1 MHKADSGVFFE
12 TFNAKYLDPEEVAEG
27 YIYSKHLKELSGS
40 YHAVLVG
47 PRGSGKTTLLKMLQ
61 PAALQAWKGTSA
73 TAIRGTVKYSGVFI
87 ASDISWSRQLS
98 SLGYGKLSPETHR
111 VLVLAC
117 FTTHVLHSL
126 LEAMIWRIGPSAEY
140 RAAKLRSE
148 DEQLLA
154 TQVMKQLQLTADIA
168 SLLAVKQALRGRLSE
183 IRQIA
188 NRGSLMK
195 EDEFRRELADT
206 GFLHLD
212 FLDATS
218 NITDLFND
226 AVGEKGARWAL
237 LFDELE
243 TAPDWIVGQLFTA
256 FRVSDPK
263 IYLKLAISPVSA
275 TAYKTLMA
283 EDGPAEVHDHRQIR
297 LWYTDRVD
305 AKGFCEALW
314 ESLTRK
320 AGLTVSA
327 RDALGASVFEPTDRG
342 EIKRRNPY
350 AWDEHWGKIFASL
363 KEKDR
368 SFSAFLR
375 AHHIDL
381 ERLADV
387 KQHTRDAV
395 LRKAAPVAAVRN
407 FYLHE
412 DRLGRVA
419 ARRRKTSSL
428 FAGAESIFAISEGN
442 PRWLIGLLTPLIAYM
457 TANRVRRVPETV
469 QAEEIEKAAER
480 LLALLR
486 TIPVPS
492 GLAPRDVLGLN
503 TIVERIGS
511 RLHDDLME
519 RQFSID
525 PRLSFTVDRQTPAAV
540 VELLATGLNRGA
552 VMLVSGIAARCV
564 VGDMEGV
571 TLRLSYL
578 LAAKYGLP
586 LRRGKSTNLSNLM
599 TLARSTSLEQQLLLK
614 EL

>member
-12 TFNAKYLDPEEVAEG
+12 AFNAKYLDPEEVAEG
-27 YIYSKHLKELSGS
+27 YIYSNHLEELSGP

-61 PAALQAWKGTSA
+61 PAALQAWKGASA
-73 TAIRGTVKYSGVFI
+73 KAIRGSVKYSGVFI
-87 ASDISWSRQLS
+87 SSDISWSRQLS
-98 SLGYGKLSPETHR
+98 SLGYGKLSADTHR

-117 FTTHVLHSL
+117 FTTHVLHSV
-126 LEAMIWRIGPSAEY
+126 LESMIWRVGQSAHY
-140 RAAKLRSE
+140 RAAKLTSGA
-148 DEQLLA
+148 EQLLA
-154 TQVMKQLQLTADIA
+154 TQVMKSLRLTADIA

-183 IRQIA
+183 VRQMA
-188 NRGSLMK
+188 NRGTLMT
-195 EDEFRRELADT
+195 DDDFRRVLADAP
-206 GFLHLD
+206 FLHLD

-226 AVGEKGARWAL
+226 AVGERGARWAL

-283 EDGPAEVHDHRQIR
+283 EDGPAEVHDHRQIP
-297 LWYTDRVD
+297 LWYTDRID
-305 AKGFCEALW
+305 AKGFCDALW
-314 ESLTRK
+314 ESLTKK
-320 AGLTVSA
+320 AGLSVTA

-342 EIKRRNPY
+342 EMKRRNPY

-363 KEKDR
+363 REKDR
-368 SFSAFLR
+368 SFAAFLR
-375 AHHIDL
+375 ARDIDL
-381 ERLADV
+381 ERLADA

-419 ARRRKTSSL
+419 ARKRKTTSL

-457 TANRVRRVPETV
+457 TSNQARRVPESV

-492 GLAPRDVLGLN
+492 GLAPREVLGLN
-503 TIVERIGS
+503 AIVERIGS

-519 RQFSID
+519 RKFSID

-540 VELLATGLNRGA
+540 VEMLATGLNRGA
-552 VMLVSGIAARCV
+552 VMLVSGIAARSV

-599 TLARSTSLEQQLLLK
+599 NTSPAGPDEQQLIFK